1 MVHPPTDDP
10 VVRTLDID
18 VDAAWQRRG
27 VGTRLLGDAARLA
40 RRLGADEIVLTTA
53 HDNRAVLPMVLAA
66 GMRGRIR
73 MAGETLTVRI
83 AVRELKPLAE

>member
-1 MVHPPTDDP
+1 MTDFYRE
-10 VVRTLDID
+10 RTALVTGASSGIGADM
-18 VDAAWQRRG
+18 
-27 VGTRLLGDAARLA
+27 ARQ
-40 RRLGADEIVLTTA
+40 LGAEEILLSTA

-83 AVRELKPLAE
+83 AVQELRPR